1 MSECAIITLSLEE
14 LLAVGL
20 GPEKIFM
27 VSSKA
32 FSFECFACTMTIWL
46 YLCPVQHSFYIS
58 FDISSMLN

>member
-1 MSECAIITLSLEE
+1 MSVCANITLLLEE

-20 GPEKIFM
+20 RPEKIFM

-32 FSFECFACTMTIWL
+32 FSLECIACTMTLWL
-46 YLCPVQHSFYIS
+46 HLWQVQHSFYIS